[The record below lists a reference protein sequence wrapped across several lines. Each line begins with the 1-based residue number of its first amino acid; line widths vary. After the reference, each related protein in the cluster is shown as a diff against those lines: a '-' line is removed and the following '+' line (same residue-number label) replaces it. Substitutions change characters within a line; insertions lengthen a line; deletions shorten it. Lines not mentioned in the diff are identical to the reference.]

1 MKIGALYVRVSTH
14 NQDELSPDAQ
24 IRLGK
29 EFAEKNNI
37 TIPEE
42 YIFIESVS
50 GRKAEKRHDFQ
61 RMIGLAKTKP
71 RPFSVI
77 IVWKYSRFAR
87 NQEESIV
94 YKSLLR
100 RQCGIDVLSVSEPL
114 VDGPLADFLTDELGL
129 TSLGLV
135 NHQHHHSMK
144 KQALNLNDG
153 YHTHN
158 DQTSSQAMKR
168 V

>member
-1 MKIGALYVRVSTH
+1 MLTDRRVH
-14 NQDELSPDAQ
+14 E
-24 IRLGK
+24 
-29 EFAEKNNI
+29 
-37 TIPEE
+37 
-42 YIFIESVS
+42 
-50 GRKAEKRHDFQ
+50 
-61 RMIGLAKTKP
+61 
-71 RPFSVI
+71 
-77 IVWKYSRFAR
+77 
-87 NQEESIV
+87 
-94 YKSLLR
+94 
-100 RQCGIDVLSVSEPL
+100 
-114 VDGPLADFLTDELGL
+114 ADFLTDELGL